1 MPTDKEQNAISSVI
15 CTISA
20 ATVNDKTNSLM
31 IEMTEP
37 TAKRRPD
44 KNAGIQNDFPTSRY
58 LMFFKV
64 FQLNTHNRAAIEAK
78 AMFETVINQFIA
90 NRQISFI
97 KIQYIDPEFKSYRTH
112 VQHKYS

>member
-20 ATVNDKTNSLM
+20 AIVDDRTNSL
-31 IEMTEP
+31 IVEIREP
-37 TAKRRPD
+37 TAKSKPD
-44 KNAGIQNDFPTSRY
+44 AKAGIQNDLPTLRY

-64 FQLNTHNRAAIEAK
+64 FQLSTHNRAAIEAK

-90 NRQISFI
+90 I
-97 KIQYIDPEFKSYRTH
+97 P
-112 VQHKYS
+112 

>member
-15 CTISA
+15 CTIST
-20 ATVNDKTNSLM
+20 ATVNDRTNSLM
-31 IEMTEP
+31 IEIMEP

-44 KNAGIQNDFPTSRY
+44 TKAGIQNDFPTLRY

-90 NRQISFI
+90 TPQIFFI
-97 KIQYIDPEFKSYRTH
+97 KIQDINQEFKSYRTH
-112 VQHKYS
+112 VQHKYN